1 MRASPSLAAIVLLLA
16 AGAVGSVGL
25 LETGSQTAPPSP
37 GATVILSSGLVSG
50 PGAAE
55 ADAASGG
62 ADTAT
67 DDATTPAGVTTTLTG
82 VPVPVEV
89 ATAAGRPLP
98 AQLPILMYHYV
109 DDEPPPAGPYAD
121 GLTVRTPD
129 FREEM
134 AYLADNGYR
143 TVLLEDVAAALDGG
157 ASLPAGRLVAL
168 TFDDG
173 GLDNYTVA
181 YPILREH
188 GFVATFFV
196 ITGKVGGE
204 GLMTWEQLK
213 EMRAAGMSIQ
223 SHTRSHPDL
232 TGLDAEALSTQLA
245 GSRVDIEEKIGGS
258 VSVLCYPSG
267 AYDEGVMKAARTA
280 GYTLA
285 VTTNPGKNLDP
296 AAALE
301 LPRMRVPAFMSI
313 GSFAKALQ

>member
-1 MRASPSLAAIVLLLA
+1 MAAIILLLA
-16 AGAVGSVGL
+16 ASALAGVGILDGDPR
-25 LETGSQTAPPSP
+25 EAPASP
-37 GATVILSSGLVSG
+37 GATVVLWSGSLSE
-50 PGAAE
+50 PGA
-55 ADAASGG
+55 
-62 ADTAT
+62 
-67 DDATTPAGVTTTLTG
+67 
-82 VPVPVEV
+82 
-89 ATAAGRPLP
+89 PLP

-143 TVLLEDVAAALDGG
+143 AVLLEDVAAALDGG
-157 ASLPAGRLVAL
+157 ASLPAGKLVAL

-213 EMRAAGMSIQ
+213 EMKAAGMSIQ

-232 TGLDAEALSTQLA
+232 TGLGAEALSTQLA
-245 GSRVDIEEKIGGS
+245 GSRTDIEEKIGGS
-258 VSVLCYPSG
+258 VRVLCYPSG
-267 AYDEGVMKAARTA
+267 AYDESVMKAARTA

-285 VTTNPGKNLDP
+285 VTTNSGKKLDP
-296 AAALE
+296 TAALQ
-301 LPRMRVPAFMSI
+301 LPRTRVPAFMSI
-313 GSFAKALQ
+313 GSFAKAVQ